1 MVLPLMKLGLL
12 AFRTLSKPVANKL
25 KRNAG
30 IHPRFRGFIID
41 VAQVTFRQSIPHII
55 NSPAPL
61 ILLSGSTANHRLATN
76 MQRRL
81 IGRATDIHIRPL
93 NEEKAIQAAT
103 DLLGELFVFSVACG
117 AIIFEV
123 HRSGKSEARKEEARK
138 KALEEIKEKMEEL
151 EREKQMMKLRVAEV
165 ERVTGIGGGWPWVLP
180 RAFTS
185 GPAQAEPES
194 AEAQQPTAA

>member
-1 MVLPLMKLGLL
+1 
-12 AFRTLSKPVANKL
+12 
-25 KRNAG
+25 
-30 IHPRFRGFIID
+30 
-41 VAQVTFRQSIPHII
+41 
-55 NSPAPL
+55 
-61 ILLSGSTANHRLATN
+61 

-103 DLLGELFVFSVACG
+103 DLLGELFIFLMITTDIDSHVISQVACA

-123 HRSGKSEARKEEARK
+123 HRSGKSEARKEEARN

-151 EREKQMMKLRVAEV
+151 KREKQMMKLRVAEV
-165 ERVTGIGGGWPWVLP
+165 ERVTGAGGGWPWVLP

-185 GPAQAEPES
+185 SAAQAEPEPEP
-194 AEAQQPTAA
+194 AAQQPTAA

>member
-41 VAQVTFRQSIPHII
+41 VAQ
-55 NSPAPL
+55 
-61 ILLSGSTANHRLATN
+61 ANHRLATN

-103 DLLGELFVFSVACG
+103 DLLGELFIFSVACG

-138 KALEEIKEKMEEL
+138 KALEVRWSCFLFICITLWYTLTGTFSLLMKWLCASRDAKADRGIPLFLKEK
-151 EREKQMMKLRVAEV
+151 KDDWFKFFSLRDDSFH
-165 ERVTGIGGGWPWVLP
+165 TNI
-180 RAFTS
+180 FFS
-185 GPAQAEPES
+185 GKHYC
-194 AEAQQPTAA
+194 

>member
-1 MVLPLMKLGLL
+1 SISCLG
-12 AFRTLSKPVANKL
+12 VWDNW
-25 KRNAG
+25 
-30 IHPRFRGFIID
+30 RFR
-41 VAQVTFRQSIPHII
+41 
-55 NSPAPL
+55 SPCSM
-61 ILLSGSTANHRLATN
+61 IMANHRLATN

-103 DLLGELFVFSVACG
+103 DLLGELFIFLVACA

-123 HRSGKSEARKEEARK
+123 HRSGKSEARKEEARN

-151 EREKQMMKLRVAEV
+151 KREKQMMKLRVAEV
-165 ERVTGIGGGWPWVLP
+165 ERVTGAGGGWPWVLP

-185 GPAQAEPES
+185 SAAQAEPEPEP
-194 AEAQQPTAA
+194 AAQQPTAA

>member
-41 VAQVTFRQSIPHII
+41 VAQ
-55 NSPAPL
+55 
-61 ILLSGSTANHRLATN
+61 ANHRLATN

-103 DLLGELFVFSVACG
+103 DLLGELFIFSVACG

-165 ERVTGIGGGWPWVLP
+165 ERVTGVGGGWPWVLP

-185 GPAQAEPES
+185 GAAQPEPEPEQ
-194 AEAQQPTAA
+194 AAQQPTAA